1 MKKYCPVCGTEIING
16 QNGASMYTNCFTCK
30 PINYGNNGYI
40 KSNVSITY
48 DELNYLEGRCIND
61 GE

>member
-1 MKKYCPVCGTEIING
+1 MRICPICKSEIING
-16 QNGASMYTNCFTCK
+16 QNGASMYNECFTCK
-30 PINYGNNGYI
+30 PINYGKNGYI

-48 DELNYLEGRCIND
+48 DELNYIEGRCIND